1 MNEDEKTGEE
11 NRGVP
16 TLVDFADENSE
27 YWNAAVD
34 GRAFLMLVDR
44 LGDRLGGGIEAMKQA
59 ARLLYEDFLDLKP
72 EIMEPVPDWFVDWRQ
87 EAGIKALY
95 SRVATGLGAI
105 VQQIIKMNETS
116 DCCWMDESSFYDFRV
131 EDLRDLAL
139 EAIEKFMKVIGI

>member
-44 LGDRLGGGIEAMKQA
+44 LGDRLGGGIEAMKRA
-59 ARLLYEDFLDLKP
+59 ARALGLEWGGWVPKGWRTENGPLSAVYREKMREHCSANYRAHDL
-72 EIMEPVPDWFVDWRQ
+72 
-87 EAGIKALY
+87 
-95 SRVATGLGAI
+95 I
-105 VQQIIKMNETS
+105 V
-116 DCCWMDESSFYDFRV
+116 
-131 EDLRDLAL
+131 
-139 EAIEKFMKVIGI
+139 G